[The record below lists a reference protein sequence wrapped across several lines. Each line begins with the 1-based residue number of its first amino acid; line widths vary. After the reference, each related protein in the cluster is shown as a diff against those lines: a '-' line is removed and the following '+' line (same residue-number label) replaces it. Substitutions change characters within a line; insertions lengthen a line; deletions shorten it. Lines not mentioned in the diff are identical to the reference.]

1 MGSVA
6 PQKVLQSLGLDSP
19 EYVSL
24 STNSKSGE
32 FFFFSHDRQFVI
44 KTIGS
49 KEYSVLARLMP
60 AYQDHIHRVPRSLIV
75 RFAGLFCMEFS
86 GAKPV
91 FFIVMTSVFDPSC
104 PVQQI
109 YDLKGSSYQRR
120 KKEGDSVGKD
130 EDWIASGQKLKVS
143 AALRRQL
150 CDIHEQDATLLA
162 RFRIMDYSVLVGIH
176 VIGDG
181 EDRGQ
186 SWRLPATAGLAS
198 GIFAEDGSAL
208 YFLGIIDFS
217 IKYGLRKQTET
228 LLNVVRGCSDDASC
242 VASDTYAKRQA
253 HFLRHQLFAQ
263 AIEPEAGD
271 IGTFGTCGML
281 LVEILAG
288 HDLVAADW
296 EGSSDPYVRVN
307 LGLHSTR
314 TQTIKCNCNP
324 SWDAKLRL
332 PVNQSHAEA
341 YVELAVWDEDASR
354 MLRGSDD
361 FLGRLNVRMADVLR
375 EPQELHREV
384 LRDAK
389 HGQLSARLSFI
400 PGPLITASDR
410 EGTGVD
416 SI

>member
-1 MGSVA
+1 
-6 PQKVLQSLGLDSP
+6 L
-19 EYVSL
+19 
-24 STNSKSGE
+24 
-32 FFFFSHDRQFVI
+32 FFFSHDRQFVI
-44 KTIGS
+44 KTIGR

-60 AYQDHIHRVPRSLIV
+60 AYQDHIQQVPRSLIV
-75 RFAGLFCMEFS
+75 RFAGLFYLELS
-86 GAKPV
+86 GAKSV

-104 PVQQI
+104 PVQAI
-109 YDLKGSSYQRR
+109 YDLKGSSYQRK
-120 KKEGDSVGKD
+120 KKEDESVGKD

-150 CDIHEQDATLLA
+150 CAIHEQDAMLLA
-162 RFRIMDYSVLVGIH
+162 RFRIMDYSILVGIH
-176 VIGDG
+176 TIRDG

-186 SWRLPATAGLAS
+186 AWRLPATAGLAS

-208 YFLGIIDFS
+208 YFVGIIDFS

-228 LLNVVRGCSDDASC
+228 LINVVKGCSDDASC

-253 HFLRHQLFAQ
+253 HFLHHQLFAEVV
-263 AIEPEAGD
+263 EPEVF
-271 IGTFGTCGML
+271 TFGTCGML

-288 HDLVAADW
+288 HALVAADW
-296 EGSSDPYVRVN
+296 EGTSDPYVKVT
-307 LGLHSTR
+307 LGLHSAR
-314 TQTIKCNCNP
+314 TQTVKCNCNP

-332 PVNQSHAEA
+332 PVNESHAEA
-341 YVELAVWDEDASR
+341 SVELAVWDEDASR

-375 EPQELHREV
+375 EPQEFHREA
-384 LRDAK
+384 LTDAK

-410 EGTGVD
+410 EGMGVD
-416 SI
+416 CNTGMGGDSI